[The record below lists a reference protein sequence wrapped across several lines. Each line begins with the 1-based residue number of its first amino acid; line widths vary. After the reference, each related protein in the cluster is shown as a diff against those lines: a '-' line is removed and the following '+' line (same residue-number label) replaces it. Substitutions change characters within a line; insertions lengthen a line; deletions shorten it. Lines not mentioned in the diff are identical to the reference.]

1 MFFNNGG
8 YRYGSLGI
16 GLGFPISNR
25 LFLPNGE
32 DSPAYDNADFYP
44 SSSNGNSSNFILMNS
59 KSSDLGEDPAG
70 GYYDG
75 WVVNQNNR
83 AIATTIINAFP
94 RRMMQNLLLVP
105 GRDNIPIPIAGS
117 YFTKLMDHTPGTLEP
132 WSALIT
138 DGTGYIDE
146 IRCHTLTVD
155 GGGSQSTWSNQAQTT
170 ANDIAGIPAGT
181 TLTNSTALQILEAI
195 LYAYQSV
202 SITNFS
208 IANINSN
215 YEIGEIVGNG
225 NQQVTLGASNTA
237 NIVANG
243 VTISYNTS
251 YSGGSGNLLTGVQYS
266 SFNPTQTAAIPSL
279 SSSVVNSS
287 VTFTA
292 TIDQTTGADVTS
304 SDTTRWWSRLYYG
317 KSENPAANTF
327 AGGTIS
333 GGNSIIASN
342 AGGSTLI
349 TSTSMPDTTLNFTDG
364 AGYAYI
370 FVHNNYELDYFAI
383 GATIDNSFT
392 LLTPSPPPAIT
403 NSHGASALYK
413 IYRSNSPLNG
423 SFNLTVGNH

>member
-32 DSPAYDNADFYP
+32 DNPAYDNADFYP

-70 GYYDG
+70 GHYDG
-75 WVVNQNNR
+75 WGVNQNNR

-155 GGGSQSTWSNQAQTT
+155 GGSAQSAWSNTATTT

-225 NQQVTLGASNTA
+225 NRQVTLVASNTA

-243 VTISYNTS
+243 VTISYSTS
-251 YSGGSGNLLTGVQYS
+251 YGGGSGNLLAGVQYS
-266 SFNPTQTAAIPSL
+266 SFPRTAAIPSL

-292 TIDQTTGADVTS
+292 TIDQTTGADATS

-317 KSENPAANTF
+317 KSGSQNTNSF
-327 AGGTIS
+327 TGNNLAF
-333 GGNSIIASN
+333 GGNV
-342 AGGSTLI
+342 LI

-370 FVHNNYELDYFAI
+370 FVHNNYTLDYFAI
-383 GATIDNSFT
+383 GATVQNSFT
-392 LLTPSPPPAIT
+392 LISTSSIT
-403 NSHGASALYK
+403 NSYGATASYK
-413 IYRSNSPLNG
+413 VYRSNSPLNG
-423 SFNLTVGNH
+423 SFNLTVGDH

>member
-1 MFFNNGG
+1 MILTNSG

-32 DSPAYDNADFYP
+32 DNPAYDNADFYP
-44 SSSNGNSSNFILMNS
+44 TYSGVNSSNFNFILMNS

-70 GYYDG
+70 GGYHEG

-105 GRDNIPIPIAGS
+105 GKDNIPIPIAGS

-132 WSALIT
+132 WSTLIT

-155 GGGSQSTWSNQAQTT
+155 GGGSQSTWSNQSTTT

-181 TLTNSTALQILEAI
+181 SLVQQTALQILEAI
-195 LYAYQSV
+195 LYAYQPV

-208 IANINSN
+208 IAGINPN

-225 NQQVTLGASNTA
+225 TRQVTLTAANSA
-237 NIVANG
+237 NIVNNG

-251 YSGGSGNLLTGVQYS
+251 YGGSGNLLAGVQYS
-266 SFNPTQTAAIPSL
+266 SFNPPQTVNIPSL
-279 SSSVVNSS
+279 SSSVVNSY

-304 SDTTRWWSRLYYG
+304 SDTTRWWSKLYYG
-317 KSENPAANTF
+317 KSVNQNTDSFIGNNLAN
-327 AGGTIS
+327 
-333 GGNSIIASN
+333 
-342 AGGSTLI
+342 GGSVLI

-364 AGYAYI
+364 SGYAFMFI
-370 FVHNNYELDYFAI
+370 HNNYTLDYFAI
-383 GATIDNSFT
+383 GATVQNSFT
-392 LLTPSPPPAIT
+392 LISTTTIT
-403 NSHGASALYK
+403 NSHGASAPYK
-413 IYRSNSPLNG
+413 VYRSNSPLNG
-423 SFNLTVGNH
+423 SFNLTVGDH

>member
-251 YSGGSGNLLTGVQYS
+251 YSGGSGNLLNGVSYS
-266 SFNPTQTAAIPSL
+266 TFPRPATIPSL

-317 KSENPAANTF
+317 KSVSQNTNSF
-327 AGGTIS
+327 IGNNLAF
-333 GGNSIIASN
+333 GGNV
-342 AGGSTLI
+342 LI
-349 TSTSMPDTTLNFTDG
+349 TTNSSMPDTTLNFAEG
-364 AGYAYI
+364 SGYAFI
-370 FVHNNYELDYFAI
+370 FVHNNYTLDYFAI
-383 GATIDNSFT
+383 GATVQNSFT
-392 LLTPSPPPAIT
+392 LIATTSIT
-403 NSHGASALYK
+403 NIHGATASYK
-413 IYRSNSPLNG
+413 VYRSNSVLNG
-423 SFNLTVGNH
+423 SFNLTVGDH